1 MIDLTWYLLGLLAV
15 AATVFLWSLSKKRRL
30 NWLAWTGLSLGI
42 VLVLFSIA
50 WAVASVTEGV
60 PRSAA
65 MGLLLFG
72 LGGIVVLTVTWRYI
86 QWVVRR

>member
-1 MIDLTWYLLGLLAV
+1 
-15 AATVFLWSLSKKRRL
+15 
-30 NWLAWTGLSLGI
+30 

-86 QWVVRR
+86 QWVVKR